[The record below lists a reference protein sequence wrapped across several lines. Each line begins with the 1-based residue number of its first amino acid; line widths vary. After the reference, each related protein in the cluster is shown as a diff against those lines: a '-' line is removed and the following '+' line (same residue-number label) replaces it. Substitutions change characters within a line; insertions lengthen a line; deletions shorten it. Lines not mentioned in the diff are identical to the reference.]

1 VRRAVLQF
9 DNPFEEG
16 GVTKVE
22 VVAPTAKT
30 NVLTPRS
37 HGNEDEDEEE
47 EEEEEGPGSAEQQSE
62 DEDNTAAQ
70 KDKKVNLNSNSH
82 YNIIYDG
89 FIYLIFN

>member
-1 VRRAVLQF
+1 MLQF

-30 NVLTPRS
+30 NVLTPRN
-37 HGNEDEDEEE
+37 HGNDEDEEE

-70 KDKKVNLNSNSH
+70 KDKKVPFNLNSH
-82 YNIIYDG
+82 GNIIY
-89 FIYLIFN
+89 FL